1 MADWWISTKR
11 FTCWFRTD
19 EQEIIVDS
27 APYLWRRRG
36 TAMKKFIA
44 DLVYYRLVRLG
55 ATNAK

>member
-1 MADWWISTKR
+1 MTDWWISTKR

-19 EQEIIVDS
+19 EQGIIVDS

-36 TAMKKFIA
+36 TAMKEFIA